1 MAGMT
6 FHAPDLATTVVIA
19 VAAAAVSMSFTQ
31 GSMFEPIRKW
41 IAARNKLLGELAH
54 CFFCMSH
61 WIAFAGVAIYQPRP
75 VQSTLLADLVVA
87 AFFTVS
93 LATVVSGLMF
103 AAFLAAGHTHELR
116 ERRLARTTAAQPR
129 PEG

>member
-1 MAGMT
+1 MT
-6 FHAPDLATTVVIA
+6 FHSVDLATTAVIA

-41 IAARNKLLGELAH
+41 FADRNKLLGELAR

-75 VQSTLLADLVVA
+75 VQSSLLADLVVA
-87 AFFTVS
+87 AFFAVA
-93 LATVVSGLMF
+93 LATIVSGLMF
-103 AAFLAAGHTHELR
+103 MAFLAAGHSHELR
-116 ERRLARTTAAQPR
+116 ERVQARMSVTQSKPAA
-129 PEG
+129 